1 MFEFSGDLWQVAVR
15 TVIVYVVLVIGLRL
29 FGKRQIGQMTGF
41 DLVVLL
47 LISNA
52 VQNAMTGPNTT
63 VWGGLIAAV
72 TLLLVNFLVVL
83 LVRYIP
89 GLRTAIRG
97 EPTILVS
104 QGKVIQRNL
113 GREEVDLDEILMAAR
128 EHGLSELS
136 EVELAML
143 EIDGSISIIPY
154 SDHHIRVKRPLRYL
168 RHR

>member
-29 FGKRQIGQMTGF
+29 FGKRQIGQMTAF

-89 GLRTAIRG
+89 GLRSMLRG

-104 QGKVIQRNL
+104 QGKVIQHNL
-113 GREEVDLDEILMAAR
+113 SQEEVDLDEILMAAR

-154 SDHHIRVKRPLRYL
+154 SDHHIRVKRPLRFL